1 MPRSQDLSGGSDSTN
16 LQAGR
21 DIVYNGVTAAEVRE
35 IALDVYEANILRLT
49 GIAED
54 VARGR
59 AERITQDYL
68 EKLKSGN
75 PAALNS
81 IQDPDMLNT
90 IFTAQKAFAYSG
102 EEDLEKV
109 LVDLLVDRS
118 GQQDRELKTLVLNE
132 AIATLPKL
140 SIRQRK
146 SIALWFFIRYTR
158 YIGPLNLDMYYAN
171 LARGVGHFVGMLS
184 DKRADYEHI
193 QATGAGSISAFS
205 LMPSPAFTASASAFF
220 TNGFT
225 EDQMEEDLRQLLKDQ
240 DIFIPCI
247 RDPRKWQVKVTAQG
261 DAAPIAIAKGIGS
274 GRLENLAAHGW
285 MTAPEIEA
293 DVISRI
299 PEMKSVFDLWNK
311 HDFPLQHLE
320 LTSVG
325 KAIGHA
331 YWRQATGVSA
341 PLDIW
346 L

>member
-21 DIVYNGVTAAEVRE
+21 DIVYYGASATEVRE
-35 IALDVYEANILRLT
+35 IALDVYEANILRLR

-59 AERITQDYL
+59 AERITQEFL
-68 EKLKSGN
+68 EKLISDN

-81 IQDPDMLNT
+81 MQDPDMLNT
-90 IFTAQKAFAYSG
+90 VFTAQKAYAYSG

-118 GQQDRELKTLVLNE
+118 GQQDRKLKTLVLNE
-132 AIATLPKL
+132 AIAVLPKL

-146 SIALWFFIRYTR
+146 SIAFWFFIRYVR
-158 YIGPLNLDMYYAN
+158 YVAPLDLDEYYAN
-171 LARGVGHFVGMLS
+171 LARGVSPFVGMLS
-184 DKRADYEHI
+184 DRRADYEHI
-193 QATGAGSISAFS
+193 QATAAGSISAFS
-205 LMPSPAFTASASAFF
+205 FMVGALFTASASGFF
-220 TNGFT
+220 TKGFT
-225 EDQMEEDLRQLLKDQ
+225 EDQIDDDLRQFLSDQ

-247 RDPRKWQVKVTAQG
+247 RDPMKWQVKVTSQQ
-261 DAAPIAIAKGIGS
+261 DIETISMAKGIPS
-274 GRLENLAAHGW
+274 GRLENLAGLGW
-285 MTAPEIEA
+285 MTQPEIEA
-293 DVISRI
+293 DVISHI
-299 PEMKSVFDLWNK
+299 PEMKNAFDLWSKN
-311 HDFPLQHLE
+311 DFPLQHLE
-320 LTSVG
+320 LTSIG

-331 YWRQATGVSA
+331 YWRQATGDSA